1 MDEPKQGDTS
11 KPFDISK
18 WEVWRAYQKVSRITR
33 AQREWTRSPWRS
45 SRKIACIANLTP
57 VIRHDHRVGLPQPG
71 RWVEILNTDSTE
83 FGGSGV
89 LVGDINAE
97 AIGWNDLEYSATLT
111 LPPLGVVWLAHEQG
125 SLT

>member
-1 MDEPKQGDTS
+1 M
-11 KPFDISK
+11 
-18 WEVWRAYQKVSRITR
+18 VRY
-33 AQREWTRSPWRS
+33 
-45 SRKIACIANLTP
+45 
-57 VIRHDHRVGLPQPG
+57 DHRVGLPKPG
-71 RWVEILNTDSTE
+71 RWVAILNTDSTE